1 MYLDYVLVSQK
12 YNQQQKT
19 MLINQST
26 TYQSEVMNLMSFV
39 KTEETFIQMKRV
51 MAEFFAKEAD
61 KELNRLWENG
71 IIDDSRIEDFR
82 NIHERTSYV

>member
-71 IIDDSRIEDFR
+71 TIDDSRIEDFR